1 MCIWVIIIAIIIGA
15 IWGALT
21 SKDGEKSEGAF
32 AGAVT
37 GGMGCGYV
45 LIQIFIFGIG
55 IMILFWLFRALFG

>member
-1 MCIWVIIIAIIIGA
+1 MWIWVIIIAIIIGA

-32 AGAVT
+32 AGTVT

-45 LIQIFIFGIG
+45 LIQIIYLRNRYNDI
-55 IMILFWLFRALFG
+55 ILVV

>member
-1 MCIWVIIIAIIIGA
+1 MWIWVIIIAIIIGA

-37 GGMGCGYV
+37 GGRYGMWICTNSNIY
-45 LIQIFIFGIG
+45 LRNRYNDI
-55 IMILFWLFRALFG
+55 ILVV

>member
-1 MCIWVIIIAIIIGA
+1 MWIWVIIIAIIIGA

-45 LIQIFIFGIG
+45 PLVTGQRTCTFIG
-55 IMILFWLFRALFG
+55 A

>member
-1 MCIWVIIIAIIIGA
+1 MWIWVIIIAIIIGA

-37 GGMGCGYV
+37 GGMG
-45 LIQIFIFGIG
+45 
-55 IMILFWLFRALFG
+55 